1 MMTSDL
7 VQFLGSTVLFRSV
20 GPSVLETF
28 AAEIEIVPLHD
39 GEVLVREGVSDQNL
53 YLVLAGHLRV
63 RGRQEGSEPILLSVA
78 GPGESAGEMGV
89 LADDPSVTTIDA
101 AGQTQVA
108 RLPRAAFDRFSET
121 HPAAALLVTQS
132 LSRILQRNRVS
143 LALRLSKLFAS
154 LNPDVLRD
162 LESELETFMLY
173 GGETLFRQDEPGDFL
188 CIVISGRVRVVVR
201 RADGLQS
208 TITELGSGEFVGEM
222 ALISGET
229 RTATV
234 DAVRDTQLAKLTKA
248 SFDRF
253 LSKHG
258 KSAVEILARKLTERL
273 RDTTAGHGRRSRNI
287 STLAIIPARA
297 AAMTGEFCE
306 RLTSA
311 LSRFGSTLHLTGA
324 RVDAHLGQEGIVQ
337 TYERAGSNIRIVEWL
352 SNQELTHTYVLYQAD
367 PFLSPWTER
376 CIRQADH
383 ILVVADG
390 EADPAPVEI
399 ETELLQPNDRVY
411 MARQWLVLIH
421 GEGNPSGTAKW
432 LEARNVERH
441 FHVRLSD
448 SNTIERLGR
457 FLTGRALGLT
467 LGGGFARGLAHVGV
481 FRAMTDL
488 GVPVDAIGGA
498 SMGALVGALR
508 AIGWDCEKIMA
519 ETCAV
524 CAGAFKD
531 LTFPFVAFK
540 TGRKF
545 SIAIRLLYGDIQIED
560 LWLPFFCISANLNR
574 SELKIHTRGSL
585 AKAILAA
592 TRAPGV
598 FPPIVYEGELHVD
611 GGVISNVP
619 VDIMKTFSNNGIAVG
634 VDVSPPHEL
643 NTIQDYGD
651 VVLGWRA
658 FWKRFN
664 PFSQDRVYVPSILL
678 VLIRTLEFSGI
689 AYKSIRIEFADIY
702 MYPDLLKFKRT
713 DFHLASQIAQAGYDA
728 ARAKMTAWLANS
740 GVAAA
745 KRPDLTAAA
754 PSGESHRVSIGTA

>member
-1 MMTSDL
+1 MMISDL
-7 VQFLGSTVLFRSV
+7 VEFLGATELFRSV
-20 GPSVLETF
+20 DPSLVAKL
-28 AAEIEIVPLHD
+28 AADLEIVSLRD
-39 GEVLVREGVSDQNL
+39 GEVLVREGDSDQNL
-53 YLVLAGHLRV
+53 YLVLAGRLRV
-63 RGRQEGSEPILLSVA
+63 RGKQQRTEPILLSVA
-78 GPGESAGEMGV
+78 GPGESVGQMGI
-89 LADDPSVTTIDA
+89 LADDPASTTIDA
-101 AGQTQVA
+101 TGQTRVA
-108 RLPRAAFDRFSET
+108 RLPRTAFDRFSAM
-121 HPAAALLVTQS
+121 HPAAALFVTQS
-132 LSRILQRNRVS
+132 LSQILQRNRVS
-143 LALRLSKLFAS
+143 LALHLSNLFAS
-154 LNPDVLRD
+154 FAPEVLRD

-173 GGETLFRQDEPGDFL
+173 GGDTLFRQGDPGDFL

-201 RADGLQS
+201 RADGQEN
-208 TITELGSGEFVGEM
+208 TITELGSGELVGEM
-222 ALISGET
+222 ALVSGET

-234 DAVRDTQLAKLTKA
+234 DAVRDTQLAKLTRA

-258 KSAVEILARKLTERL
+258 KPAVEMLARTLVERL
-273 RDTTAGHGRRSRNI
+273 RDTTAGHKRESRNI
-287 STLAIIPARA
+287 STLAIVPAHATATTR
-297 AAMTGEFCE
+297 EFCE

-311 LSRFGSTLHLTGA
+311 LARFGSTLHLTGA
-324 RVDAHLGQEGIVQ
+324 RVDEHLGKEGIVQ
-337 TYERAGSNIRIVEWL
+337 TYESSGSNIRIVEWL
-352 SNQELTHTYVLYQAD
+352 SNQELTHTHVLYEAD

-390 EADPAPVEI
+390 EADPAPGEI
-399 ETELLQPNDRVY
+399 ETELLRPNDRRY
-411 MARQWLVLIH
+411 MARQWLVLVH
-421 GEGNPSGTAKW
+421 GEGNPSGTNKW
-432 LEARNVERH
+432 LDSRNVERH

-448 SNTIERLGR
+448 PTTLERLGR

-481 FRAMTDL
+481 FRAMADL

-498 SMGALVGALR
+498 SMGALVGACR
-508 AIGWDCEKIMA
+508 AMGWDCEKIMR
-519 ETCAV
+519 ETCAG

-545 SIAIRLLYGDIQIED
+545 SEVIRRLYGDIQIED

-643 NTIQDYGD
+643 NAIQDYGD
-651 VVLGWRA
+651 VVFGWSA
-658 FWKRFN
+658 FWKRVN
-664 PFSQDRVYVPSILL
+664 PFSRNRVYIPSILL

-689 AYKSIRIEFADIY
+689 AYKSLRIEFADIY

-713 DFHLASQIAQAGYDA
+713 DFHLASQIAQAGYDS
-728 ARAKMTAWLANS
+728 ARAKVLEWLANS
-740 GVAAA
+740 RVAAA
-745 KRPDLTAAA
+745 KRPDLAAIAAA
-754 PSGESHRVSIGTA
+754 QESQQVPIGTA